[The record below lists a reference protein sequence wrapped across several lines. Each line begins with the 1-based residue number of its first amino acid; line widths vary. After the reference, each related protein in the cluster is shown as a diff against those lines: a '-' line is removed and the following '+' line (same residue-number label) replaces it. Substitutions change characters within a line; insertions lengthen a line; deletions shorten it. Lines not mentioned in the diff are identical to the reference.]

1 MYKVKDAADQ
11 LGVTRVEIFEILL
24 SQRELFDPYVV
35 KKNSITYISDEGMSL
50 LKSVIKGNEA
60 TVISKGNE
68 ELTSFES
75 NLNVNLDESVLIED
89 TLLVDSHP
97 NEPVIEFT
105 DPVAE
110 VEAEVEVEPLLE
122 EVESDSIDASEPMI
136 IDTFSESPE
145 EQEDTDS
152 EDEVFSEEDMDH
164 LAEVDLDQITGDFF
178 ATIQENPSVSKIES
192 DDLLVGLWLK
202 EIQSE
207 DEQAIQLDSR
217 LKEIRGQVTGLRN
230 KILVLDSE
238 IKRKDEAIKHYHEIM
253 KDDLRWLEDME
264 RKVQLIVKNQLAQYS
279 AEESIEQVPENIADE
294 DKGNFFKFFKR

>member
-89 TLLVDSHP
+89 TLLVDSIP
-97 NEPVIEFT
+97 NEAVIEFT
-105 DPVAE
+105 NPV
-110 VEAEVEVEPLLE
+110 VDVEVEPLLE